1 MLRQVS
7 DCHLHTWT
15 GAGELVAMMAG
26 EARSH
31 HLALASRREPRNL
44 GTTAG
49 GGVANVDGKRDA
61 VTIEFSWIPET
72 DLTVIR
78 DATTTSESLLAWRRG
93 ELTAEALVGNPGGRV
108 EVVSVKRVRDGE
120 LLYSNVSRWLDSS
133 AR

>member
-1 MLRQVS
+1 M
-7 DCHLHTWT
+7 
-15 GAGELVAMMAG
+15 
-26 EARSH
+26 
-31 HLALASRREPRNL
+31 
-44 GTTAG
+44 
-49 GGVANVDGKRDA
+49 DGKRDA